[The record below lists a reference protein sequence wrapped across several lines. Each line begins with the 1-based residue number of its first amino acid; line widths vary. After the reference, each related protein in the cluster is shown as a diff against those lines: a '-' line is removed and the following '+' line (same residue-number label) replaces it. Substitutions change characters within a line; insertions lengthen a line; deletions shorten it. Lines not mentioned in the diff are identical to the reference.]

1 MGCPRI
7 IYHESKSDDYKVIQ
21 SQISIDM
28 TFKVIIIKINKLII
42 YNSLQLSLQYK
53 TISYN
58 IFSDISFG
66 QFLQMKRFP

>member
-1 MGCPRI
+1 MGCPHI
-7 IYHESKSDDYKVIQ
+7 IYHESKSDNYKVIQ
-21 SQISIDM
+21 SQISIGM
-28 TFKVIIIKINKLII
+28 TFKVIIIKVNKLII

-58 IFSDISFG
+58 IFSHISFG